1 LSAGAWV
8 LEFVL
13 DHISTVDFILLNIA
27 LGLSLYLTL
36 AVGLLSL
43 ANAGFLAIGAYCAA
57 IVTSQAGGSPLLA
70 LPLALL
76 CGALVAAP
84 LGLLVLRLQ
93 SVYLAIATI
102 GFGEIVRIVA
112 LNGDKLLRAVTG
124 DDRLNVFRGAE
135 GITLPYRSP
144 GLILGLPETTWP
156 LLLYVLALVYL
167 LATLQR
173 SRYGRLMAAIR
184 LDGLAAGTL
193 GVDAVRY
200 RLLAFVLGAAI
211 AAGAGALSAPI
222 VRVVDPAQYG
232 FSRAVDILA
241 YAVLGGMTTWV
252 GPIVGATV
260 LTALPEVLRPLK
272 EQRDVVNGL
281 LLMLSIIYLPRGL
294 ADPRFWGGWRHWLP
308 TLRRRWTERSVS
320 GTLPSPPG
328 RGSG

>member
-1 LSAGAWV
+1 V

-13 DHISTVDFILLNIA
+13 DHISTVDFILLNVA
-27 LGLSLYLTL
+27 LGLSIYLTL

-43 ANAGFLAIGAYCAA
+43 ANAGFLAIGAYTAA
-57 IVTSQAGGSPLLA
+57 IVATQAGWPPLVGF
-70 LPLALL
+70 PLALL

-112 LNGDKLLRAVTG
+112 LNGDKVLRAISG
-124 DDRLNVFRGAE
+124 DERLTVFRGAE
-135 GITLPYRSP
+135 GITLPYRSQQ
-144 GLILGLPETTWP
+144 LVLGLPETTWP

-173 SRYGRLMAAIR
+173 SHYGRVLAAIR
-184 LDGLAAGTL
+184 LDALAAGTL
-193 GVDAVRY
+193 GVDVVRT

-211 AAGAGALSAPI
+211 AAGAGALSAP
-222 VRVVDPAQYG
+222 VLRVVDPAQFG
-232 FSRAVDILA
+232 FNRAVDILA

-252 GPIVGATV
+252 GPIVGAVV
-260 LTALPEVLRPLK
+260 LTGLPEALRPLK

-294 ADPRFWGGWRHWLP
+294 ADPRFWGGWRHWGAA
-308 TLRRRWTERSVS
+308 LRGRRPGGAAPDAVA
-320 GTLPSPPG
+320 PPG
-328 RGSG
+328 RG

>member
-1 LSAGAWV
+1 MLD
-8 LEFVL
+8 FVL
-13 DHISTVDFILLNIA
+13 DHISTVDFILLNVA
-27 LGLSLYLTL
+27 LGLSIYLTL

-43 ANAGFLAIGAYCAA
+43 ANAGFLAIGAYTAA
-57 IVTSQAGGSPLLA
+57 ILTTQAGWPALA
-70 LPLALL
+70 GLPVALV
-76 CGALVAAP
+76 CGALVALP

-102 GFGEIVRIVA
+102 GFGEIVRLAA
-112 LNGDKLLRAVTG
+112 LNGDTLLRAISG
-124 DDRLNVFRGAE
+124 DNRLTIFRGAE

-144 GLILGLPETTWP
+144 SLILGLPETTWL
-156 LLLYVLALVYL
+156 LLLYALALVYL

-184 LDGLAAGTL
+184 LDGLAASTL

-211 AAGAGALSAPI
+211 AAGAGALSTPV
-222 VRVVDPAQYG
+222 VRVIDPGQYG
-232 FSRAVDILA
+232 FGRAVDILA

-260 LTALPEVLRPLK
+260 LTALPELLRPLK
-272 EQRDVVNGL
+272 DQREVVNGL

-294 ADPRFWGGWRHWLP
+294 ADPRFWGGWRRWP
-308 TLRRRWTERSVS
+308 AALRERLAGRPAVEP
-320 GTLPSPPG
+320 LAAPPR

>member
-1 LSAGAWV
+1 VDFL
-8 LEFVL
+8 L

-27 LGLSLYLTL
+27 LGLSIYLTL

-43 ANAGFLAIGAYCAA
+43 ANAGFLAIGAYTAA
-57 IVTSQAGGSPLLA
+57 ILATQFGSRPLVGLA
-70 LPLALL
+70 VALL
-76 CGALVAAP
+76 LGALVAAP

-93 SVYLAIATI
+93 GVYLAIATI

-112 LNGDKLLRAVTG
+112 LNGDKLLRALSG
-124 DDRLNVFRGAE
+124 DDRLSVFRGAE

-144 GLILGLPETTWP
+144 QVVLGLPETTWL
-156 LLLYVLALVYL
+156 LLLYALALAYL

-173 SRYGRLMAAIR
+173 SRYGRLMTAIR
-184 LDGLAAGTL
+184 LDNLAAGTL

-200 RLLAFVLGAAI
+200 RLLAFVLGSAI
-211 AAGAGALSAPI
+211 AAGAGALSAPV
-222 VRVVDPAQYG
+222 VRVIDPAQYG

-260 LTALPEVLRPLK
+260 LTALPELLRPLQ
-272 EQRDVVNGL
+272 EQHSVVNGL

-294 ADPRFWGGWRHWLP
+294 ADPRFWGSWRQWPAAIRARLSGQHA
-308 TLRRRWTERSVS
+308 TEPA
-320 GTLPSPPG
+320 TAPPRG
-328 RGSG
+328 RAG